1 MVRVAFAC
9 VCLAALAACSGNGG
23 GGGGEQNQQAASGNA
38 HFVNSPDNA
47 RSMALRDAYVD
58 FSFDYPARWS
68 ITPQPIDGTAQNY
81 VRVAA
86 PMVNGYEPYAFLV
99 GHVSGTGNAARD
111 AASLPAATRALAEQF
126 GASLQNYQIVST
138 GAGRIAGYASYGWR
152 FSATGP
158 SADGGPPVQIFG
170 RGELILPPGAARG
183 VTLVALATSRAG
195 DVHSA
200 AEVGASGPLKA
211 ILDSFHLV
219 ASTAAPS
226 PAASPALPTPEARS
240 ALENETSRTPPNAA
254 EPQAHPR
261 PSPPVAPTPTRPAPA
276 ATPRPATPAPTPRPA
291 APAPQPAAPAA
302 APERPRQEQ
311 PSPPPPPSPPH
322 QPPAGNGQ

>member
-9 VCLAALAACSGNGG
+9 VCLAALAACSGSSGG
-23 GGGGEQNQQAASGNA
+23 AEQNGQAASGTA

-68 ITPQPIDGTAQNY
+68 VTPQPIDGTAQNY

-86 PMVNGYEPYAFLV
+86 PMVNGYEPYAFVV
-99 GHVSGTGNAARD
+99 GFAAGTGNAARD

-138 GAGRIAGYASYGWR
+138 GSGRIAGYASYGWR
-152 FSATGP
+152 FTASGP

-170 RGELILPPGAARG
+170 RGELILPPGTARG

-195 DVHSA
+195 DVHNA
-200 AEVGASGPLKA
+200 ADVGASGPLKA
-211 ILDSFHLV
+211 IFDSFYLV
-219 ASTAAPS
+219 ASSAAPPPS
-226 PAASPALPTPEARS
+226 SAATPAPEARS

-254 EPQAHPR
+254 EPAAHPR
-261 PSPPVAPTPTRPAPA
+261 PSPPAAPAPTRPAPG
-276 ATPRPATPAPTPRPA
+276 ATPATHPSHAAPPPA
-291 APAPQPAAPAA
+291 ATSAPPPVAHPAPALPPSAA
-302 APERPRQEQ
+302 APVQ
-311 PSPPPPPSPPH
+311 PPPAH
-322 QPPAGNGQ
+322 EPPAGNGQ